1 MDISK
6 VGEGKVY
13 LLSGGGKVYTDIA
26 ARFCKSERPVMEIAD
41 SPYSEKIVRTII
53 DSGHLAA
60 TEFDFFVFAVEGY
73 SRVTEAQLVRK
84 RMASY
89 LIKSGRAELGGKRAF
104 SMVLPES
111 VAQYEGIGNYMAE
124 SERLY
129 NAMIADGIP
138 EEEARFI
145 KPQATEFRAI
155 IGMNA
160 HALLDWFGIRCCN
173 NAQTEIRDMAWKMLK
188 LAREASPDIFKDAGP
203 RCRTLG
209 YCPEVWQNEKCKGKI
224 LNRQEA
230 MERLKA

>member
-89 LIKSGRAELGGKRAF
+89 LIKSGRAELGGKRSF
-104 SMVLPES
+104 SMVLPER

-188 LAREASPDIFKDAGP
+188 LAREAAPDIFKDAGP

>member
-1 MDISK
+1 MDITK
-6 VGEGKVY
+6 VGEGRVY

-26 ARFCKSERPVMEIAD
+26 ARFCKSERPVLEIVD

-104 SMVLPES
+104 SMVLPER
-111 VAQYEGIGNYMAE
+111 VAQYEGIGNHMAE

-129 NAMIADGIP
+129 NAMVADGIP

-173 NAQTEIRDMAWKMLK
+173 NAQSEIRDMAWKMLR
-188 LAREASPDIFKDAGP
+188 LARDAAPDIFKDAGP